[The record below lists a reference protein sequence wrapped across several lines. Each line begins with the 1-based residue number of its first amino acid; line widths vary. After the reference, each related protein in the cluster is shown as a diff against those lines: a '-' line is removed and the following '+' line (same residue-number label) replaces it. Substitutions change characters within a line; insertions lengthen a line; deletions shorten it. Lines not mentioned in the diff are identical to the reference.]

1 MESIDMQ
8 RFGQFVSQLRKK
20 QNMTQRELADRLGV
34 SDKAV
39 SKWERALSLPDVALL
54 LPLAE
59 CLGVSVTELLQ
70 GGRMTENSTFS
81 MENVE
86 KLMQETLRLSKEEQ
100 AIRHAARKERQR
112 NFCLCVVIAAAE
124 LVMIARGSI
133 HGWPVSSAFWVV
145 EALMLFFGAYFS
157 FGARET
163 LPAYYDYAKLGFYQH
178 GAFRMNVPG
187 VRFTNQ
193 NWPYIVRGL
202 HTLMMGILVGLP
214 AVCLAVNILS
224 QTLWARAELGVAMLT
239 TFSIFLPIYV
249 CGKKYE

>member
-8 RFGQFVSQLRKK
+8 RFGQFVSRLRKE

-39 SKWERALSLPDVALL
+39 SKWERALSLPDIALL

-70 GGRMTENSTFS
+70 GEPMAENSTLS
-81 MENVE
+81 IEDVE
-86 KLMQETLRLSKEEQ
+86 KLMQETLRLPKEEQ
-100 AIRHAARKERQR
+100 ASRHAARKRRQR
-112 NFCLCVVIAAAE
+112 TFWLCAAIAAAE
-124 LVMIARGSI
+124 LAVIARGSI
-133 HGWPVSSAFWVV
+133 HGWPVSSAVWTI

-157 FGARET
+157 FGVKET
-163 LPAYYDYAKLGFYQH
+163 LPAYYDYAKLGSYQH
-178 GAFRMNVPG
+178 GAIRMNVAG
-187 VRFTNQ
+187 VRFTNR
-193 NWPYIVRGL
+193 NWPYIVHSL
-202 HTLMMGILVGLP
+202 HAMMMGILVGLP
-214 AVCLAVNILS
+214 AVCLAVNLLS
-224 QTLWARAELGVAMLT
+224 PTLWARVELWVAMLT